1 VRSRAAIMWET
12 GQPWSVEEVVLDPPQ
27 AREVL
32 VRLAASGLCHSDD
45 HARTGDMPMALPVVG
60 GHEGAGVVEEVGP
73 GVSAVRPGDHVVL
86 SFIPS
91 CGRCPACSTGHQNL
105 CDLGQFLMTGKMIA
119 DGGHRVHARGTTAST
134 MSLLGTFS
142 EYAVVHE
149 TSVVKIDDDI
159 PLEIAA
165 LVGCGVTT
173 GWGSAVHVG
182 RVRPGETV
190 VVVGT
195 GGLGISAVQGAR
207 LAGAEQVIAVD
218 PVAFKREAALKLGA
232 SEAVASMAE
241 AQPLVADRTRGRMA
255 EVAVL
260 TVGVAHGDMIGPLL
274 ALVGK
279 NGRAVITAVTPHH
292 EHTAEL
298 PIMEFT
304 LYQKQLLGNTFG
316 GANPHADIPKLL
328 RLYQRGLLDLESMIT
343 SRYSLDEVNDGYADL
358 LAGRNIRGIIVH
370 ER

>member
-1 VRSRAAIMWET
+1 MRSRAAILWAT
-12 GQPWSVEEVVLDPPQ
+12 GQPWSVEEIELDPPQ
-27 AREVL
+27 AQEVL

-45 HARTGDMPMALPVVG
+45 HSRTGDLPMALPVVG
-60 GHEGAGVVEEVGP
+60 GHEGSGVIEQVGP
-73 GVSAVRPGDHVVL
+73 GVAHLRPGDHVVL
-86 SFIPS
+86 SFIPA
-91 CGRCPACSTGHQNL
+91 CGRCAACSTGHQNL

-119 DGGHRVHARGTTAST
+119 DGGHRVHARGTTAAT

-142 EYAVVHE
+142 GHAVVHE
-149 TSVVKIDDDI
+149 ASVVKIDDDI

-173 GWGSAVHVG
+173 GWGSAVYVG

-190 VVVGT
+190 VVVGA
-195 GGLGISAVQGAR
+195 GGLGMAAVQGAR
-207 LAGAEQVIAVD
+207 LAGAEQVIVVD
-218 PVAFKREAALKLGA
+218 PVAYKRETALKLGA

-241 AQPLVADRTRGRMA
+241 AHPLVAERTRGRMA
-255 EVAVL
+255 EVAIL

-274 ALVGK
+274 GLVGK
-279 NGRAVITAVTPHH
+279 NGRGVLTAVVPHH

-298 PIMEFT
+298 PLMEFT
-304 LYQKQLLGNTFG
+304 FYQKQLLGNTFG

-343 SRYSLDEVNDGYADL
+343 RRYSLDEVNAGYEDL
-358 LAGRNIRGIIVH
+358 LAGRNIRGLIVH
-370 ER
+370 ES

>member
-12 GQPWSVEEVVLDPPQ
+12 GQDWSVEEVELDPPKE
-27 AREVL
+27 REVL

-60 GHEGAGVVEEVGP
+60 GHEGSGVIEEVGP

-86 SFIPS
+86 SFMPS
-91 CGRCPACSTGHQNL
+91 CGRCAACSTGHQNL
-105 CDLGQFLMTGKMIA
+105 CDLGAFIMTGKMIA
-119 DGGHRVHARGTTAST
+119 DSGHRVHARGTGIST

-142 EYAVVHE
+142 QYAVVHE
-149 TSVVKIDDDI
+149 TSVVKIDGDI
-159 PLEIAA
+159 PLDLAA

-173 GWGSAVHVG
+173 GWGSAVYVG
-182 RVRPGETV
+182 GVRPGETV
-190 VVVGT
+190 VVVGA

-218 PVAFKREAALKLGA
+218 PAAFKREAALKLGA
-232 SEAVASMAE
+232 SEAVASMEE
-241 AQPLVADRTRGRMA
+241 ALPLVRDRTRGRMA

-279 NGRAVITAVTPHH
+279 DGRGVITAITPHL
-292 EHTAEL
+292 EHVADL

-304 LYQKQLLGNTFG
+304 LYQKQILGNTFG

-328 RLYQRGLLDLESMIT
+328 RLYQRGLLDLEAMIT
-343 SRYSLDEVNDGYADL
+343 RRYALDEVNEGYADL
-358 LAGRNIRGIIVH
+358 LAGRNIRGLIVH
-370 ER
+370 EH